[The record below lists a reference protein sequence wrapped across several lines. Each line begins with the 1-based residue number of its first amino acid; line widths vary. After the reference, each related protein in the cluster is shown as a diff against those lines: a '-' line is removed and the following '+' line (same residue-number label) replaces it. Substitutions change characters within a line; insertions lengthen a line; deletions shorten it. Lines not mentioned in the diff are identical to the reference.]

1 MRMAETAI
9 EQQIETVRRFN
20 RFYTRQI
27 GLLQDGYL
35 ESPYSLT
42 EVRVLYEL
50 AHRAQATAS
59 VLGKDLGLDASYL
72 SRILRR
78 FEARGLIAR
87 EASSADGR
95 QKVLRLTDVG
105 KRAFAPLDARARDD
119 VAAMLQTLTTPER
132 DRLVNAMRTVEGVLG
147 QGPALRNELYLLRPH
162 RPGDMGWV
170 VHRHGVL
177 YAQEYGWDEQ
187 FEALVASIVAEFI
200 QNFDPKWERCW
211 IAERD
216 GENIGS
222 IFLVRQSDDVAKLRL
237 LLVEPSARGLGLG
250 TRLVNECVAFARL
263 AGYGKLTLWT
273 NDVLRAARRIYEGAG
288 FRLVH
293 QAPHHSFGHDLI
305 EQTWELD
312 L

>member
-1 MRMAETAI
+1 MTDTTIDAQVEA
-9 EQQIETVRRFN
+9 VRRFN

-35 ESPYSLT
+35 ESPFFLT

-50 AHRAQATAS
+50 AHGEQTTATA
-59 VLGKDLGLDASYL
+59 LGKDLGLDASYL

-78 FEARGLIAR
+78 FEKRGLVAR
-87 EASSADGR
+87 EASRADGR
-95 QKVLRLTDVG
+95 QKVLRLTAEG
-105 KRAFAPLDARARDD
+105 KRAFAPLDARSRDD
-119 VAAMLQTLTTPER
+119 IAAMMNGLSAAER
-132 DRLVNAMRTVEGVLG
+132 GRLVNAMRTVEGVLG
-147 QGPALRNELYLLRPH
+147 QGPGSRELYLLRPH

-200 QNFDPKWERCW
+200 QNFDPRRERCW

-216 GENIGS
+216 GERLGS
-222 IFLVRQSDDVAKLRL
+222 VFLVRQSDDVAKLRL
-237 LLVEPSARGLGLG
+237 LLVEPSARGLGVG
-250 TRLVNECVAFARL
+250 TRLVHECVAFARL
-263 AGYGKLTLWT
+263 AGYRRLTLWT
-273 NDVLRAARRIYEGAG
+273 NDVLHAARRIYEAAG

-305 EQTWELD
+305 EQMWELE